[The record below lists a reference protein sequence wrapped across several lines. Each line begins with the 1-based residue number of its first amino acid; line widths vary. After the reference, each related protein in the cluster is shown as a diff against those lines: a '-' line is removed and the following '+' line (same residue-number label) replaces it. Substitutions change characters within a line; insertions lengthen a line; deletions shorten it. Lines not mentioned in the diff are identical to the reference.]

1 MHVVNTHAV
10 SYQSKT
16 LYKCLDTIEREKKRK
31 YLNAC
36 LNKHRNFTYFTT
48 FVYGLLGFE
57 AEAALKR
64 IASRPVQKWQEPYS
78 RTCGCVKSI
87 VSITLVRATH
97 RFIQGAKVTASCM
110 SVTRPQWEDSAGLHL
125 FR

>member
-87 VSITLVRATH
+87 VYITLVRATH
-97 RFIQGAKVTASCM
+97 RCIRGAGFQIPAS
-110 SVTRPQWEDSAGLHL
+110 A
-125 FR
+125 

>member
-1 MHVVNTHAV
+1 MRVVDTDTV
-10 SYQSKT
+10 SYQSKIPE
-16 LYKCLDTIEREKKRK
+16 KCMDTSEWEKKRK

-97 RFIQGAKVTASCM
+97 RCIWGSRVPESRINGTC
-110 SVTRPQWEDSAGLHL
+110 PQWEDGMGHQLL
-125 FR
+125 R